1 MAVLLDTPAWASRS
15 TVADRDALPLE
26 VLENLMHWPSVQR
39 VWMPHWLASQEAVVS
54 SIFETLESAHP
65 ARRASAASFA
75 SAAEFLDA
83 VLDGTSDAA
92 DFGIGAPAL
101 PVITEP
107 DGEPINRE
115 AESSP
120 VDVAPVAVM
129 AGPATSAVLDFV
141 STGCAGG
148 GDCTNA
154 GPCRGTFLVVPG
166 RGVRG
171 THQAGRPGEGWHL
184 TEEEFA
190 PKKAELLARL

>member
-54 SIFETLESAHP
+54 SIFETLESAHA

-75 SAAEFLDA
+75 SAAESVDA

-107 DGEPINRE
+107 DGGPINRE

-129 AGPATSAVLDFV
+129 ARPATSAVLTSSVPAVQAAETAPTPVPAAAPSSLSQDEVFAAL
-141 STGCAGG
+141 TKLADLAKAGI
-148 GDCTNA
+148 
-154 GPCRGTFLVVPG
+154 
-166 RGVRG
+166 
-171 THQAGRPGEGWHL
+171 L